1 MTSDKTDAPGSGR
14 LIFPFMAPIYCVG
27 TCASWPLIR
36 FFAGA
41 NLVPHGLNKL
51 FGFWGGS
58 MEGFTQ
64 ALGTMGYEPAA
75 LMAWL
80 VVLTE
85 VVGGAF
91 IAIGF
96 LTRPAAA
103 AATIFLFVAAFVQHL
118 PNGFWWTGGG
128 YEYPML
134 WGVVT
139 LAIFFRGGG
148 PFSLDSRLA
157 REL

>member
-1 MTSDKTDAPGSGR
+1 MTSDKPHPGAT
-14 LIFPFMAPIYCVG
+14 LVFPFMAPIYRFGACV
-27 TCASWPLIR
+27 SWPMVRII
-36 FFAGA
+36 AGA

-58 MEGFTQ
+58 MTGFTE
-64 ALGTMGYEPAA
+64 ALSNMGYEPAA
-75 LMAWL
+75 VLAWL
-80 VVLTE
+80 VALTE
-85 VVGGAF
+85 VVGG
-91 IAIGF
+91 ICIVIGF

-118 PNGFWWTGGG
+118 PQGFWWTEGG

-139 LAIFFRGGG
+139 LAIFLRGGG
-148 PFSLDSRLA
+148 AFSVDRRLA
-157 REL
+157 KEL

>member
-1 MTSDKTDAPGSGR
+1 MARIYRIGR
-14 LIFPFMAPIYCVG
+14 CV
-27 TCASWPLIR
+27 SWPMVR
-36 FFAGA
+36 FIAGA

-58 MEGFTQ
+58 MEGTTQ
-64 ALGTMGYEPAA
+64 ALASQGYEPAA
-75 LMAWL
+75 LLAWL
-80 VVLTE
+80 IALTE
-85 VVGGAF
+85 AVGGTF

-118 PNGFWWTGGG
+118 PNGFWWNAGG

-139 LAIFFRGGG
+139 LAIFLRGGG
-148 PFSLDSRLA
+148 LASVDSRLSK
-157 REL
+157 EL